1 MYHTYFHYVFS
12 GWQPSILQVWV
23 PCHVVLQVKKNLNN
37 ILICCCC
44 FAADICSPV
53 HVSWCWFPRE
63 CGAPYLYL
71 SLSISLSISIRE
83 CGAPYLFLNALL
95 HPSIRWR
102 SQEFRLQW
110 GGKAEPVVK
119 VEEKQ
124 DIFLGQEVH
133 AIKLVRENKLD
144 FMSSRSISSWGCD

>member
-1 MYHTYFHYVFS
+1 MLPIFVLLFMSVGVDFPGSVGPPISFFHFHFHFFS
-12 GWQPSILQVWV
+12 
-23 PCHVVLQVKKNLNN
+23 
-37 ILICCCC
+37 
-44 FAADICSPV
+44 
-53 HVSWCWFPRE
+53 
-63 CGAPYLYL
+63 
-71 SLSISLSISIRE
+71 RE

-144 FMSSRSISSWGCD
+144 FMSSRSISS

>member
-1 MYHTYFHYVFS
+1 MLSHLKTRKCRNYVSYVFS
-12 GWQPSILQVWV
+12 LCIFRVAAFHSPSLSSLS
-23 PCHVVLQVKKNLNN
+23 CGSSGKKKYNN

-44 FAADICSPV
+44 CAADICSPV

-63 CGAPYLYL
+63 CGAPYL
-71 SLSISLSISIRE
+71 
-83 CGAPYLFLNALL
+83 FLNALL

-102 SQEFRLQW
+102 TQEFRLQW